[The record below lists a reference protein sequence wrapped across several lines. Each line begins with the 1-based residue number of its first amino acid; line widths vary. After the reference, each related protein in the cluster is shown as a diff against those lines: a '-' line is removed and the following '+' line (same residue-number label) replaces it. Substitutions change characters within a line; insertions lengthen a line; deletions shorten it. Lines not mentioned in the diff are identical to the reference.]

1 MRLFF
6 GVPNQGCKFGMI
18 DEGVAVFLVFFE
30 DEFVAAFFEGVG
42 GVLSVPLQEGV
53 EGAHFCAVDVV

>member
-1 MRLFF
+1 
-6 GVPNQGCKFGMI
+6 MI